1 MRRIVVL
8 RHGQTAWN
16 LEQRAQGHIDVELD
30 EVGQVQA
37 KGAAAALASYDACLL
52 VSSDLARA
60 AQTADHVA
68 ASTGLP
74 VEHDP
79 RLREYDVG
87 VNRAGLTLAEYS
99 AAHPEEHA
107 HLLAG
112 RHELVEGRETPHQVA
127 DRMRAALHAVAD
139 RLDEA
144 TSVESSP
151 EEGLP
156 EAPRTAIVVS
166 HGAAIRTGVTAFLGL
181 PPEAES
187 ALAGLANAGW
197 VVLTEYDSAFHV
209 EPRRWRLSAYNLTAP
224 TPGR

>member
-16 LEQRAQGHIDVELD
+16 LEQRAQGHTDVELD

-127 DRMRAALHAVAD
+127 DRMWTALHAVAD
-139 RLDEA
+139 RLDEVP
-144 TSVESSP
+144 SEGSP
-151 EEGLP
+151 A
-156 EAPRTAIVVS
+156 APRTAIVVS

-187 ALAGLANAGW
+187 ALAGLANTGW

-224 TPGR
+224 TPAR